1 MILSQLLRMQILHT
15 RAQEITQMN
24 TIRQIIW
31 TGIERNLN
39 FTKVILVTHPD
50 TFSPEEAKS
59 LVESSSSITV
69 AGYQILKVVTQ
80 KYLNNS
86 RYGLGS
92 GKAEEIK
99 AFVKETRADQIVVDE
114 HLTSKQIH
122 NLERLTGVQVI
133 DRERLILNIFHS
145 RATTKEA
152 KLQIELAEIRYE
164 MPRVRENAKLTSGS
178 TERPGKGGMGE
189 YTVDVKFRDLKRRIS
204 IIKKKL
210 DEVHQKRELY
220 HQNRSR
226 TKMPIVSLVG
236 YTSSGKTTLFN
247 LLTSEYKET
256 SNSLF
261 TTLST
266 TTRSFRT
273 NNNNNNNHNHNLSG
287 ESLLIDTVGFISRL
301 PHYMIEAFKST
312 LEESLGADLILLL
325 IDVSEKIEDVKI
337 KYQCCWDVLDDL
349 KVDRSR
355 VLVVLTKF
363 DGATISTEPVK
374 NIANDLMIPNP
385 IAISSKTGYGIHK
398 LKTMI
403 NTFVSSQNL
412 AKEDLKI
419 KAVQVNAE

>member
-1 MILSQLLRMQILHT
+1 
-15 RAQEITQMN
+15 
-24 TIRQIIW
+24 
-31 TGIERNLN
+31 
-39 FTKVILVTHPD
+39 
-50 TFSPEEAKS
+50 
-59 LVESSSSITV
+59 
-69 AGYQILKVVTQ
+69 
-80 KYLNNS
+80 
-86 RYGLGS
+86 
-92 GKAEEIK
+92 
-99 AFVKETRADQIVVDE
+99 
-114 HLTSKQIH
+114 
-122 NLERLTGVQVI
+122 VI

-273 NNNNNNNHNHNLSG
+273 NNNNNNHNHNLSG

-412 AKEDLKI
+412 AKEDIKI
-419 KAVQVNAE
+419 KAVPVNAE